1 MENSIVKHPMSNKM
15 GLEIFNYMMETSRRI
30 LELSEISRNSDIG
43 VADELNLIANNIAHH
58 ANTILLEY
66 CDPGVIETIVD
77 AGVKQNCDTE
87 RKYEAL
93 NCGFRSLQQI
103 GRSATELKEFINN
116 IGIREENNNERDS

>member
-43 VADELNLIANNIAHH
+43 VADELNLIANNMAHH
-58 ANTILLEY
+58 ANSILHEY

-77 AGVKQNCDTE
+77 AGVKQS
-87 RKYEAL
+87 
-93 NCGFRSLQQI
+93 GFRSLQQI